1 MQSQDIEGISNA
13 EYLRE
18 KYPCYNYAIHFLE
31 SEEITRRRLG
41 YALLAPLFRTL
52 PEEIKELIRYVW
64 QNDTEKGKIPYS
76 FVKCCKAIFMGEE

>member
-31 SEEITRRRLG
+31 SEEIARRRLG
-41 YALLAPLFRTL
+41 YSLLAPLFRTL

-64 QNDTEKGKIPYS
+64 QNDTEKGKIPCS
-76 FVKCCKAIFMGEE
+76 FVKCCKKNFMGED